1 MHSLR
6 RAFPRLYSASMH
18 RFARE
23 IQPWA
28 RLERGRALEQHLV
41 AHLESILQMR
51 GELHGM
57 AQGLRTLTP
66 RSWRM
71 PESLPSSSGLVCIL
85 SPSEERETRLAL
97 LDMAAS
103 RHGRQREVPHVAGRS
118 HGAKQVPQG
127 EAMGG
132 ACRQAVRGTNS
143 CGLVDVPSPSR
154 LWPASTSRAFE
165 APRDAPEGLRRLA
178 MAAPWRIPRGD
189 GAWKASA
196 DAAMATRAATRVNV
210 ILVTGGVKIEM
221 IQLC

>member
-1 MHSLR
+1 LNSIP
-6 RAFPRLYSASMH
+6 FD
-18 RFARE
+18 
-23 IQPWA
+23 
-28 RLERGRALEQHLV
+28 
-41 AHLESILQMR
+41 HLESILYVR
-51 GELHGM
+51 GKLHGM

-85 SPSEERETRLAL
+85 SPSEERETRLAP

-103 RHGRQREVPHVAGRS
+103 CHGRQREAQHVAGGS
-118 HGAKQVPQG
+118 HGAKQLPQD

-132 ACRQAVRGTNS
+132 ACRQAARGTNS

-178 MAAPWRIPRGD
+178 MAIPWRIPRGD

-196 DAAMATRAATRVNV
+196 DAAMARRAAPRMNV
-210 ILVTGGVKIEM
+210 ILVTG
-221 IQLC
+221 QCTN